1 MIACPSPKCS
11 SPNVADLPHY
21 WRSLPSDSPLKV
33 EYAPPSKPK
42 VSYWAALAAIAVGI
56 VVITEGA
63 ILLGLLLVLGGA
75 GWGGLVFKASQWA
88 EAQHAAWSR
97 SHVCLACT
105 GRF

>member
-1 MIACPSPKCS
+1 M
-11 SPNVADLPHY
+11 
-21 WRSLPSDSPLKV
+21 
-33 EYAPPSKPK
+33 
-42 VSYWAALAAIAVGI
+42 SYWAALAAIAVGI